1 MHSNITLLYII
12 ALAIFAMII
21 LLLLTKRNSKN
32 DKVKLSVDI
41 CDSSNRH
48 KRIDARDYRLK
59 RHSRIR
65 IVLSFMTTYNHLME
79 SSNFYELKS
88 NKINYERAKGW
99 MRKDHIETLDIET
112 AIRYCQMEHFYG
124 ICQRKLLD
132 SDIEL
137 LYKWKE
143 IIVDEDNLYA
153 KVIQSY
159 EVYWN
164 KVLNAYKRQSAKK
177 NRLNYLIDDL
187 DEIMQLPDIQN
198 RPDVLK
204 KIKQLQNNFATE
216 VDHMS

>member
-1 MHSNITLLYII
+1 
-12 ALAIFAMII
+12 
-21 LLLLTKRNSKN
+21 
-32 DKVKLSVDI
+32 
-41 CDSSNRH
+41 
-48 KRIDARDYRLK
+48 
-59 RHSRIR
+59 
-65 IVLSFMTTYNHLME
+65 
-79 SSNFYELKS
+79 
-88 NKINYERAKGW
+88 
-99 MRKDHIETLDIET
+99 
-112 AIRYCQMEHFYG
+112 MEHFYG